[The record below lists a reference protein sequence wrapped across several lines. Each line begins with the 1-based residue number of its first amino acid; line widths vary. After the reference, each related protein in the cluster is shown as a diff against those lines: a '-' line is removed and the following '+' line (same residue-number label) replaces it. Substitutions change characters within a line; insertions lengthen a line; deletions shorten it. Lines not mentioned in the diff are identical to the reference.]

1 MHIGEA
7 KIYLPVSSEM
17 THLCLGMRPTCVSKQ
32 DPPLSLRETHLC
44 L

>member
-1 MHIGEA
+1 MRIGVPENDP
-7 KIYLPVSSEM
+7 PVSSEM
-17 THLCLGMRPTCVSKQ
+17 THLCLCVRPTCVSKQ